1 MGRAAYRREIWWAI
15 LFVGLVVGMW
25 VGSEGGFS
33 FLRGMGGG
41 CRICEWRVI
50 VHVIIEMELW
60 LLLNQTRGTNVA
72 F

>member
-41 CRICEWRVI
+41 VGFVNGESLC
-50 VHVIIEMELW
+50 M
-60 LLLNQTRGTNVA
+60 
-72 F
+72 